1 MSENLKRYFGMENKS
16 VLITGAT
23 RGIGLAMAEA
33 FVDAGANVIVSSDE
47 AGECDAVAK
56 RLARHGRKVIGV
68 ACDVRSPEEIEAL
81 VAHTNAKLGPI
92 DVLVCNAG
100 VCPHFGP
107 MGEANDATYD
117 QIFAVNLQHS
127 LRLTGLVAPQMAER
141 RQGRIVLTS
150 SIAGLRGNKAVGLYG
165 LSKAALAQLARNL
178 AVEWGPYGVTAN
190 AISPGLIATAWAT
203 GILTDPEASKKRLQS
218 TPLRRVGEPWEVAAA
233 ALFLASPGAG
243 FVSGHNLVVDGGT
256 LISDGN

>member
-47 AGECDAVAK
+47 ADECDAVAK
-56 RLARHGRKVIGV
+56 RLARNGRKVIGV
-68 ACDVRSPEEIEAL
+68 ACDVRSPAELEAL
-81 VAHTNAKLGPI
+81 VAQTNAKLGPI

-107 MGEANDATYD
+107 MGEADDATYE
-117 QIFAVNLQHS
+117 QTFAVNLQHS

-243 FVSGHNLVVDGGT
+243 FISGHNLVVDGGT
-256 LISDGN
+256 LVSDGN

>member
-1 MSENLKRYFGMENKS
+1 MSENLKRYFGMEGKS

-47 AGECDAVAK
+47 AGECDAVAE
-56 RLARHGRKVIGV
+56 RLARHGPKVIGV
-68 ACDVRSPEEIEAL
+68 ACDVRSPAELETL
-81 VAHTNAKLGPI
+81 VSHTNAALGPI
-92 DVLVCNAG
+92 DVLICNAG

-107 MGEANDATYD
+107 MGEADDDAYD
-117 QIFAVNLQHS
+117 QTFAVNLQHP

-150 SIAGLRGNKAVGLYG
+150 SIAGLRGNKSVGLYG
-165 LSKAALAQLARNL
+165 LTKAALAQLARNL

-190 AISPGLIATAWAT
+190 VISPGLIATAWAS
-203 GILTDPEASKKRLQS
+203 GILTDPEASQKRLQS

-243 FVSGHNLVVDGGT
+243 FVSGHNLIVDGGT
-256 LISDGN
+256 LVSDGN